1 MFCDEIYEY
10 VAYVRLIRSLDN
22 KSSIL
27 YRTLLSAIRKLE
39 EGKKQHIVSKMVS
52 VKLFISVGIRK
63 YNRLMI
69 RYKLPKKILF
79 HLL

>member
-1 MFCDEIYEY
+1 MFCDEMYEY

-39 EGKKQHIVSKMVS
+39 EGKKQHIVSKRVS